1 MGGIEGYK
9 IILTFHSDSTPTT
22 TYLKK
27 NMYLRKLDFK
37 ILLHVEE
44 KDK

>member
-9 IILTFHSDSTPTT
+9 IILTFHSDSTSTT

-27 NMYLRKLDFK
+27 NSDLRKMEFK
-37 ILLHVEE
+37 VFLNVEE

>member
-9 IILTFHSDSTPTT
+9 IILTFHSDSTSTT
-22 TYLKK
+22 TYKK
-27 NMYLRKLDFK
+27 NMVLRKIEFK
-37 ILLHVEE
+37 VFLNVEE

>member
-9 IILTFHSDSTPTT
+9 VILTFHSDSTSTT
-22 TYLKK
+22 TYLK
-27 NMYLRKLDFK
+27 NIDLRKMEFRVFLN
-37 ILLHVEE
+37 VEE

>member
-9 IILTFHSDSTPTT
+9 IILTFHSDSTSTT

-27 NMYLRKLDFK
+27 MDLGKMEFK
-37 ILLHVEE
+37 VFLNVEE

>member
-9 IILTFHSDSTPTT
+9 IILTFHSDSTSTT

-27 NMYLRKLDFK
+27 YGFK
-37 ILLHVEE
+37 KNGI
-44 KDK
+44 